1 MKKNHFLAAIALLL
15 SLFIYL
21 FYRTEKTV
29 ATEIFIRLVTPAKF
43 HEWKNSLIHLFPF
56 NEYIIYSLPEG
67 LWVFAVTLTSK
78 PFYIKLGKYRFALI
92 YWPMLFATGLEIL
105 QLLHI
110 SKGHFDFWDIAF
122 SFIGWSV
129 AGYGISSRPFKEN
142 LLKPFTIH
150 SFICIATYLLVYLA
164 HVWD

>member
-1 MKKNHFLAAIALLL
+1 MKRNYLLAAIALLL

-29 ATEIFIRLVTPAKF
+29 ATEIFIRLVSPQKF
-43 HEWKNSLIHLFPF
+43 HEWKDSLTHLFPLH
-56 NEYIIYSLPEG
+56 EHSIYSLPEG

-78 PFYIKLGKYRFALI
+78 PFFIKIRRHIFELS
-92 YWPMLFATGLEIL
+92 YWPILFAAGLELL

-110 SKGHFDFWDIAF
+110 TKGHFDFWDIAF

-129 AGYGISSRPFKEN
+129 AGYGISNWSPKEN

-150 SFICIATYLLVYLA
+150 GFICMATYLLVYLA